1 MSARDDAGLLV
12 VVPESVRKTRLYSVL
27 IGSAQTNRNLALS
40 LANGFR
46 LNVFFDKMF
55 FNKIQISS
63 CLNKKNLLAI
73 VIGVSSAIT

>member
-1 MSARDDAGLLV
+1 MV
-12 VVPESVRKTRLYSVL
+12 
-27 IGSAQTNRNLALS
+27 
-40 LANGFR
+40 FR

-73 VIGVSSAIT
+73 VGVSFRDHIVHPLLAPFSLKKRERNPVRPAMFALVKGLISY